1 MNKKILT
8 ILFLL
13 ILSEKNFTILM
24 SFICGYLIGYYSF
37 DIFRPT
43 KKPKQEIIEFFVSY
57 NKKYGFSD
65 QGLKKDESI

>member
-1 MNKKILT
+1 
-8 ILFLL
+8 
-13 ILSEKNFTILM
+13 M

-43 KKPKQEIIEFFVSY
+43 KSPNKKQFNFFVSY